1 MRTYKQLMI
10 NQPSRNC
17 ALFLN
22 FFFFLFLD
30 QSQLYGFREAR
41 QTCKDF
47 FLIQK
52 LTAEFY
58 LKGTFSYSLF
68 GKTC

>member
-52 LTAEFY
+52 LMAEF
-58 LKGTFSYSLF
+58 
-68 GKTC
+68 